1 MEFLT
6 ADAPYTEEYWQTL
19 VEEGEYSHHTA
30 PPVDPESIWRGLGLG
45 SEAEAF
51 PAPPSSPE
59 DGGWA
64 AAVRAMEERA
74 VLTLPVVGYN
84 RGGLLVEWNGIQGF
98 VPVSHLADLPPYLDE
113 REREEALRARIGQ
126 TLRLHVIEVDPER
139 RRLVFSERA
148 TNSEEQR
155 RRALLEHLQPGDVCT
170 GRVTNIC
177 SFGAFVDLDGLEGLI
192 HISELSWSRVNHPAQ
207 VLRPG
212 QEVRVSVLNVDRQ
225 RGRVGLS
232 LKRVRPDPWHTIEER
247 YQVGQIV
254 QGTITNVVDFG
265 AFARL
270 EEGVEGLIH
279 LSELAE
285 GQFMH
290 PRNVVREGMTL
301 RMRVLYVD
309 AARRRLGLSLR
320 QAAEPTPADRR
331 GQGM

>member
-19 VEEGEYSHHTA
+19 MEEGEYSRHTA
-30 PPVDPESIWRGLGLG
+30 PPADPESIWRGLGLG
-45 SEAEAF
+45 SEVEALTD
-51 PAPPSSPE
+51 PSPSS
-59 DGGWA
+59 DGGQWA
-64 AAVRAMEERA
+64 AAIRAMENRA

-84 RGGLLVEWNGIQGF
+84 RGGLLVEWNGTQGF
-98 VPVSHLADLPPYLDE
+98 VPVSHLADLSPYLDE
-113 REREEALRARIGQ
+113 REREEALRARVGQ

-139 RRLVFSERA
+139 QRLVFSERA
-148 TNSEEQR
+148 TYSEEQR
-155 RRALLEHLQPGDVCT
+155 RKALLERLQPGDVCT

-177 SFGAFVDLDGLEGLI
+177 SFGAFVDLGGLEGLI

-207 VLRPG
+207 LLRPG
-212 QEVRVSVLNVDRQ
+212 QEVQVSVLNVDRE

-232 LKRVRPDPWHTIEER
+232 LKRVRPDPWRTVEER

-254 QGTITNVVDFG
+254 QGIITNVVEFG
-265 AFARL
+265 AFAQV
-270 EEGVEGLIH
+270 EDGVEGLIH

-290 PRNVVREGMTL
+290 PRNVVQEGMTVRL
-301 RMRVLYVD
+301 RVIYVD

-320 QAAEPTPADRR
+320 QAAEPAPADRR
-331 GQGM
+331 

>member
-19 VEEGEYSHHTA
+19 VEDGEYSHHTA
-30 PPVDPESIWRGLGLG
+30 PPADSESIWRGLGLG
-45 SEAEAF
+45 SETEARTDS
-51 PAPPSSPE
+51 PSSP
-59 DGGWA
+59 DNGRWA
-64 AAVRAMEERA
+64 AAVRAMEEQA
-74 VLTLPVVGYN
+74 VLALPVVGYN
-84 RGGLLVEWNGIQGF
+84 RSGLLVEWNGTQGF
-98 VPVSHLADLPPYLDE
+98 VPVSHLADLPHYLDE
-113 REREEALRARIGQ
+113 REREEALRARVGQ
-126 TLRLHVIEVDPER
+126 TLRLHVIEVDPKR

-148 TNSEEQR
+148 THSEEQR
-155 RRALLEHLQPGDVCT
+155 RKALLEHLQPGDVCT

-177 SFGAFVDLDGLEGLI
+177 SFGAFVDLGGLEGLI

-207 VLRPG
+207 LLHPG
-212 QEVRVSVLNVDRQ
+212 QEVQVSVLNVDRE

-232 LKRVRPDPWHTIEER
+232 LKRVRPDPWRTIEER

-254 QGTITNVVDFG
+254 QGIITNVVDFG
-265 AFARL
+265 AFAQV

-290 PRNVVREGMTL
+290 PRNVVQEGMAVRL
-301 RMRVLYVD
+301 RVLYVD

-320 QAAEPTPADRR
+320 QATEPAPADRR
-331 GQGM
+331 

>member
-30 PPVDPESIWRGLGLG
+30 PPADPENIWRGLGLG
-45 SEAEAF
+45 SEAEAL
-51 PAPPSSPE
+51 ADAPSSPD
-59 DGGWA
+59 DGRWA
-64 AAVRAMEERA
+64 AAVRAMEDRA

-84 RGGLLVEWNGIQGF
+84 RGGLLVEWNGTQGF
-98 VPVSHLADLPPYLDE
+98 VPVSHLAGLSPHLDE
-113 REREEALRARIGQ
+113 WERQAALRARVGQ

-139 RRLVFSERA
+139 QRLVFSERA
-148 TNSEEQR
+148 TYSEEQHR
-155 RRALLEHLQPGDVCT
+155 KALLERLQPGDVCT

-177 SFGAFVDLDGLEGLI
+177 SFGAFVNLGGLEGLI

-207 VLRPG
+207 LLRPG
-212 QEVRVSVLNVDRQ
+212 QEVRVSVLNVDRE

-232 LKRVRPDPWHTIEER
+232 LKRVQPDPWRTVEER

-254 QGTITNVVDFG
+254 QGIVTNVAEFG
-265 AFARL
+265 AFVQL
-270 EEGVEGLIH
+270 EDGVEGLIH

-290 PRNVVREGMTL
+290 PRNVVQEGMTVRL
-301 RMRVLYVD
+301 RVIYVD
-309 AARRRLGLSLR
+309 AARRRIGLSLR
-320 QAAEPTPADRR
+320 RAAEPAPADR
-331 GQGM
+331 G